1 MAYEEALAARVRSAL
16 LRAGA
21 ADAGEIPMFGGL
33 CFTVAGHMCCG
44 VTGSDLMVR
53 VGPDQHGAALAR
65 PHARPRD
72 FTGRPLR
79 GFVFVAPEGTRRS
92 VQVARWIGLALAFA
106 ATLPPKSRAPRRA
119 TPGRSARSPRGSSAG
134 SATRR

>member
-16 LRAGA
+16 LRAGV
-21 ADAGEIPMFGGL
+21 ADAGEIRMFGGL

-53 VGPDQHGAALAR
+53 VGPDQHSAALAR
-65 PHARPRD
+65 PHARPMD

-92 VQVARWIGLALAFA
+92 DQVARWIGLALTFTAS
-106 ATLPPKSRAPRRA
+106 LPAKRSR
-119 TPGRSARSPRGSSAG
+119 
-134 SATRR
+134 TRRRRPAP

>member
-1 MAYEEALAARVRSAL
+1 MAYEKALAARVRSAL
-16 LRAGA
+16 RSAGVA
-21 ADAGEIPMFGGL
+21 EAGEIRMFGGL

-53 VGPDQHGAALAR
+53 VGPDQHTAALAR
-65 PHARPRD
+65 PHARPMD

-92 VQVARWIGLALAFA
+92 VQVTRWVGLALTFMAS
-106 ATLPPKSRAPRRA
+106 LPAKRSR
-119 TPGRSARSPRGSSAG
+119 
-134 SATRR
+134 TRRRRRPL

>member
-1 MAYEEALAARVRSAL
+1 MAYGEALVARVRSAL

-21 ADAGEIPMFGGL
+21 RDPREIKMFGGL

-53 VGPDQHGAALAR
+53 VGPDQHVAALAR
-65 PHARPRD
+65 PHARPMD

-79 GFVFVAPEGTRRS
+79 GFVFVGPKGTTRAS
-92 VQVARWIGLALAFA
+92 QVAGWIGFALSYT
-106 ATLPPKSRAPRRA
+106 ATLPPKRS
-119 TPGRSARSPRGSSAG
+119 RSARSFPRPRL
-134 SATRR
+134 RRSQPSMRGRK